1 MEVSHAVGRKILDGG
16 RDCMLPIESNKV
28 KECIQELVYDP
39 CVEEEV
45 DANIEEEG
53 GEVRVSRGFLSIN
66 SFQDCVLYYKKT
78 MNVCHLLLASGRPC
92 QHDRKTTH
100 GRRCSAHIMY
110 KMVHPYYLQPKKRK
124 VNPKPMVKMKVGSF
138 GGTLLCRSSSLW
150 CAANSRKLITQSK
163 LHHPRRLKIHTNLV
177 ATRST

>member
-53 GEVRVSRGFLSIN
+53 GEVRVSRGFLSFFLI
-66 SFQDCVLYYKKT
+66 SKKIILKNT
-78 MNVCHLLLASGRPC
+78 REQR
-92 QHDRKTTH
+92 QHKGYREGNRK
-100 GRRCSAHIMY
+100 
-110 KMVHPYYLQPKKRK
+110 KKEKKRK
-124 VNPKPMVKMKVGSF
+124 KQKHKKNNKD
-138 GGTLLCRSSSLW
+138 
-150 CAANSRKLITQSK
+150 
-163 LHHPRRLKIHTNLV
+163 
-177 ATRST
+177 